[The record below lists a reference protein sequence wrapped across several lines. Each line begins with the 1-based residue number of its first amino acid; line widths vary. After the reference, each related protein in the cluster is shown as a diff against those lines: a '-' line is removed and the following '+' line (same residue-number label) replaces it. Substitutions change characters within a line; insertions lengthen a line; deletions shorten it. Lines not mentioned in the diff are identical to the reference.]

1 MYIVECSDGS
11 LYVGS
16 TRDLERR
23 LWEHN
28 EGLGASYT
36 RHRRPVRLLYVEEF
50 DRIDD
55 AFNRE
60 KQIQNWSR
68 AKRLALIEQRWDDL
82 HEFARCRA
90 WRPSSRGTSDGLDT
104 GSASAPPG
112 STT

>member
-23 LWEHN
+23 IWEHN
-28 EGLGASYT
+28 EGLGAAYT

-68 AKRLALIEQRWDDL
+68 DKRFALIEQRWDDL
-82 HEFARCRA
+82 HEFARRRGS
-90 WRPSSRGTSDGLDT
+90 RPTPDARSDGLDT
-104 GSASAPPG
+104 GSAGAPPG